1 MLLLLCTLDDDNDDD
16 YDDGDD
22 NNYYDYHDTKGKCPQ
37 EVRRCLTTIWHL
49 PPLLHRCLL
58 VWENFKVSGYDD
70 DDDSDN
76 DDDDDDD
83 DDDSDNDDDDA
94 TYITCM
100 NVAITYQH
108 TNHINHLVI
117 TTVSISTSI
126 FFIRLS
132 QQLNALSLASLYVL
146 DTEKLHPIN
155 MSLHHCLAP

>member
-1 MLLLLCTLDDDNDDD
+1 
-16 YDDGDD
+16 
-22 NNYYDYHDTKGKCPQ
+22 
-37 EVRRCLTTIWHL
+37 
-49 PPLLHRCLL
+49 LL
-58 VWENFKVSGYDD
+58 VWENFKVSGY
-70 DDDSDN
+70 
-76 DDDDDDD
+76 DD